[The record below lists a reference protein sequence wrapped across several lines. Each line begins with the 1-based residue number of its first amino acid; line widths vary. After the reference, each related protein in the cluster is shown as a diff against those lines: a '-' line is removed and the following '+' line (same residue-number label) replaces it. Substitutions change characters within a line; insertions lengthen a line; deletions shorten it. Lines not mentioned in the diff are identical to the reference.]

1 MSKGYSDGFQY
12 SSYQKGEITG
22 AGQDEF
28 NRLSQVIGTNIQKIT
43 QNVSSVQKMVNQI
56 GTTQDSESLRSQL
69 HQVQNYTNQLAKD
82 THQHLRELTSLDQ
95 SSSQS
100 DQRQNKF
107 LKEKLTN
114 NFTEAL
120 KNFQAVQRLAA
131 QKEKE
136 SVMRARAHSGLRGD
150 PFSDGPPGTGTA
162 LIDLASPT
170 QSQKVLQME
179 EEVDIEL
186 LREREQAV
194 KKLESDIQDV
204 NQIFKDLAS
213 LVHEQGD
220 IIDSIEANVESSA
233 IQVEQGTQQLSKA
246 RQHQAAARRKACYI
260 VIILVIVAVIVGLI
274 IYLTSK

>member
-1 MSKGYSDGFQY
+1 MSRGYSDGFQY
-12 SSYQKGEITG
+12 SSYQKGETTG

-43 QNVSSVQKMVNQI
+43 QNVSSVQKMVNQL
-56 GTTQDSESLRSQL
+56 GTTQDSESLRTQL

-100 DQRQNKF
+100 DQNKF
-107 LKEKLTN
+107 LKEKLTS

-179 EEVDIEL
+179 EEVNVEL

-233 IQVEQGTQQLSKA
+233 IQVEQGTQQLAKA
-246 RQHQAAARRKACYI
+246 RQHQVAARRKACYL
-260 VIILVIVAVIVGLI
+260 VIILVLVAVIVGLI
-274 IYLTSK
+274 IYLSR